1 MGRFDFIKN
10 LRSFSDQEIVMLNS
24 IEEFINKKRFKL
36 IKKLLKQKKISID
49 KVKLNNSFFEGV
61 DFPQVK
67 ALVKYVDT
75 SDVNK
80 DIKKVIEK
88 KLFEDFSKNVFSLIP
103 NYIAPNIHGLEHIKK
118 AVVLQLFSV
127 QPIHILLLG
136 DPSVGKTDI
145 LRAAFNLSPVSS
157 FGLGSGTSGAGL
169 AVTVKGKEIRKGL
182 LPLADKGICAIDEL
196 NLMKQ
201 DDMAA
206 LYNAM
211 EKGFISYDKG
221 GQHYRFD
228 ARVKV
233 LATANPEKDKF
244 KTESIEELKKQLPFD
259 SALLTRFHLIYIMKK
274 PGAKE
279 FKKITEKIINDEKNE
294 IKQED
299 INFIKSYIEYT
310 NRIDSVVFPK
320 DMQKKAVE
328 IIDNIKKNEKKYIV
342 DVSPRIVIGFMRL
355 CKALAKMEMREKV
368 EENDIKRVKEIL
380 LNSLMIKKEQ

>member
-10 LRSFSDQEIVMLNS
+10 LRLFNDQENVMLNS
-24 IEEFINKKRFKL
+24 IEGFVSKTRFKL
-36 IKKLLKQKKISID
+36 IKKLLKQRKISIA
-49 KVKLNNSFFEGV
+49 KVKLNSSFFDAIE
-61 DFPQVK
+61 FPQIK
-67 ALVKYVDT
+67 ALVKYVDA

-80 DIKKVIEK
+80 DIKREIEK
-88 KLFEDFSKNVFSLIP
+88 KLFEDFSKKAFSKIP

-118 AVVLQLFSV
+118 AVTLQLFSA
-127 QPIHILLLG
+127 QPVHILLLG

-145 LRAAFNLSPVSS
+145 LRAAFSLSPVSS

-201 DDMAA
+201 DDMAS

-211 EKGFISYDKG
+211 EKGFVSYDKG

-233 LATANPEKDKF
+233 LATANPEGDSF
-244 KTESIEELKKQLPFD
+244 KGSSIGELKSQLPFEP
-259 SALLTRFHLIYIMKK
+259 ALLTRFHLIYVVKK

-279 FKKITEKIINDEKNE
+279 FKKITEKIVGDEKNE
-294 IKQED
+294 LEQED
-299 INFIKSYIEYT
+299 INFIKSYIENT
-310 NRIDSVVFPK
+310 NKIENVIFPK

-328 IIDNIKKNEKKYIV
+328 FIDMVKKNEKKYIV
-342 DVSPRIVIGFMRL
+342 DISPRIVIGFMRL
-355 CKALAKMEMREKV
+355 CKALAKMEMRERV
-368 EENDIKRVKEIL
+368 EEKDIERVKDVL
-380 LNSLMIKKEQ
+380 LNSLIMKQD